1 MTELKAI
8 GLIGVGV
15 VLLGTVMS
23 VGVMVTHA
31 PGQLL
36 AAVVGITGVIAA
48 LAITRVIKHYEAVAA
63 RRKREEMLLA
73 R

>member
-1 MTELKAI
+1 MTEVKAI
-8 GLIGVGV
+8 GLIGAVV
-15 VLLGTVMS
+15 VLLGTAMS

-36 AAVVGITGVIAA
+36 AAVIGISAVVAA
-48 LAITRVIKHYEAVAA
+48 LAIVPVIKHYEAVAA
-63 RRKREEMLLA
+63 RRKREEILLS